1 MAHRDPPRK
10 AAGQSSRVFC
20 FCASQLR
27 SRSANFE
34 KYRRAVRAR
43 YRYGESLG
51 TFSKIEFVSG
61 GTLFRTIIGCRFDC
75 LFLRYRFWVRE
86 DFGGGPPVPLG
97 QHQPMFVDPPQPA
110 RGRG

>member
-61 GTLFRTIIGCRFDC
+61 GSTRRSFFIS
-75 LFLRYRFWVRE
+75 YRELPSGFWRWTAGAALNMWKQ
-86 DFGGGPPVPLG
+86 F
-97 QHQPMFVDPPQPA
+97 
-110 RGRG
+110 